1 MIENNFYGQH
11 IVNVYNHLYHKSLLK
26 ARKKMI
32 QQKGIALH
40 KRCPNSENKTI
51 VVINSSFYFNKDHI
65 SDFKRSLIKSY
76 MYGAVIL

>member
-1 MIENNFYGQH
+1 MTQ
-11 IVNVYNHLYHKSLLK
+11 K
-26 ARKKMI
+26 
-32 QQKGIALH
+32 KGIALH
-40 KRCPNSENKTI
+40 RKCPNSENKTI